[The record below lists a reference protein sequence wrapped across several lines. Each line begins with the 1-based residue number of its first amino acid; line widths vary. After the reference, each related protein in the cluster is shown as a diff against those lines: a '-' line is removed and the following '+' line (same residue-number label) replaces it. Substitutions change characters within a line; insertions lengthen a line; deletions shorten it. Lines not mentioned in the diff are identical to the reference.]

1 MYVTYSYFGDG
12 LAAFVKDLNVEGT
25 GRSGM
30 AAIDRAGTEQGA
42 VEVNLGQDM
51 LLPARLDSEG
61 GREERCQVN
70 LVVLDGLS
78 FCTLQQAWLHHN
90 QAASA

>member
-51 LLPARLDSEG
+51 LLPARLDK
-61 GREERCQVN
+61 
-70 LVVLDGLS
+70 
-78 FCTLQQAWLHHN
+78 
-90 QAASA
+90 